1 MKVICSVLFSF
12 CILSL
17 KLYASL
23 PVSAHF
29 CLINETGDVPV
40 TCTGPALTKENL
52 SYFKDLYTE
61 VIENRFLPT
70 LTSRIF
76 HPLMVQST
84 SQSANQILKE
94 ADLKKI
100 SLHAN
105 THQINL
111 TRLPQWTVFGGSV
124 SEGQILIP
132 DRNQIHI
139 ARKFGRMILGT
150 LFLSPD
156 CYGGSALQTQSEY
169 LLDPEKNDSVVENFL
184 DLAILYGFD
193 GYFINPESTYA
204 SENQKAFG
212 AFMEKLTT
220 LANSKNYPLHL
231 EWYVVGAEDFTDTVI
246 NPTDGKISGGI
257 FVDHGA
263 WGDAKS
269 AWEGLTPEEKS
280 SYNPFEFKYG
290 AYGLGDLPVILS
302 DYDLGNS
309 ISYFQF
315 NSVIN
320 PEQLCFRDPASQD
333 NNERFFWVQNEASFP
348 PYPIKYSIPFY
359 TNFSTGRG
367 LDLFREGSPLQFGP
381 WDSIGLLNPLPD
393 LALILT
399 QVNFDYSVV
408 YEGGNSLRIDLEQ
421 KYNRTSFCCRKKKLK
436 EQNIPL
442 YTNLNL
448 QIKGKALEANLT
460 YFLPQK
466 ESSLKLCI
474 NEDDSC
480 CFTLSPSPSWQKI
493 SLPINQNGTCD
504 LTQIDTLFLTYTETN
519 EDSSLYLGEFYIE
532 EPQVFAKLVQ
542 FPEAS
547 LTIKNSLGGSV
558 LTWQVDPKALFYD
571 LYLRG
576 TFMGATPLNSFWF
589 EDETLSKNDTRV
601 VPVYPGSHPSLEG
614 QKNIKIEILEPEKV
628 F

>member
-1 MKVICSVLFSF
+1 MK
-12 CILSL
+12 
-17 KLYASL
+17 
-23 PVSAHF
+23 
-29 CLINETGDVPV
+29 
-40 TCTGPALTKENL
+40 
-52 SYFKDLYTE
+52 
-61 VIENRFLPT
+61 
-70 LTSRIF
+70 
-76 HPLMVQST
+76 
-84 SQSANQILKE
+84 
-94 ADLKKI
+94 
-100 SLHAN
+100 
-105 THQINL
+105 
-111 TRLPQWTVFGGSV
+111 
-124 SEGQILIP
+124 
-132 DRNQIHI
+132 
-139 ARKFGRMILGT
+139 
-150 LFLSPD
+150 
-156 CYGGSALQTQSEY
+156 
-169 LLDPEKNDSVVENFL
+169 
-184 DLAILYGFD
+184 
-193 GYFINPESTYA
+193 
-204 SENQKAFG
+204 
-212 AFMEKLTT
+212 KLTA
-220 LANSKNYPLHL
+220 LAESKNYPLHL

-246 NPTDGKISGGI
+246 NPTDGKISGGT

-269 AWEGLTPEEKS
+269 AWEAFTPEEKS

-333 NNERFFWVQNEASFP
+333 NNERLFWVQNEASFP

-393 LALILT
+393 LALIPT
-399 QVNFDYSVV
+399 QVKFDYSVV

-421 KYNRTSFCCRKKKLK
+421 EFNCTSFCCRKKKLK

-442 YTNLNL
+442 YTNLNF
-448 QIKGKALEANLT
+448 QIKGEALEANLT
-460 YFLPQK
+460 YFLPQN
-466 ESSLKLCI
+466 ETPVQLCLS
-474 NEDDSC
+474 DDKAC
-480 CFTLSPSPSWQKI
+480 CFNLSSSSSWQKI
-493 SLPINQNGTCD
+493 SLPINQNGTCE
-504 LTQIDTLFLTYTETN
+504 LTQIDTLSLTYTETN
-519 EDSSLYLGEFYIE
+519 EDSFLYLGEFYIE
-532 EPQVFAKLVQ
+532 KPQDFAKLVQ
-542 FPEAS
+542 LPDAS
-547 LTIKNSLGGSV
+547 LTIKNIVGGSI
-558 LTWQVDPKALFYD
+558 LTWPVDSKALFYD

-589 EDETLSKNDTRV
+589 EDESLSKDDTRV